1 MQGVGKVAQILSNKA
16 NVGKYLD
23 EMEEEMRKAAEK
35 KNFEKAMQIRNAWRA
50 LAGMAG
56 RAKVDDTADK
66 DEDYIVIIED
76 EGKARVQAWKMLH
89 GVIRDRQKYEFE
101 YVLEDALSEFLQRYY
116 EKHPVPRNI
125 FVNKMPEGA
134 GALEAHLSRVR
145 GGAAHLQKFPS
156 RGSRAEIGALI
167 EKNILLEKSGGAD
180 LALVRLQRELNLP
193 KIPYVIECFD
203 VSNLRN
209 ENLVA
214 SMVQFVNAA
223 PKKSEY
229 RKFKI
234 RTVEGQD
241 DFASMREAV
250 FRRYRRLRDEGGA
263 MPDMVLVDG
272 GLGQLHAAKNA
283 LEQLD
288 LQLPLFSLAKK
299 EEEIYGEEFLAP
311 LRLAKNN
318 EALHVLQRARDEAHR
333 FAINYGR
340 KLKRKRNIEK
350 AK

>member
-1 MQGVGKVAQILSNKA
+1 
-16 NVGKYLD
+16 
-23 EMEEEMRKAAEK
+23 
-35 KNFEKAMQIRNAWRA
+35 
-50 LAGMAG
+50 
-56 RAKVDDTADK
+56 
-66 DEDYIVIIED
+66 
-76 EGKARVQAWKMLH
+76 
-89 GVIRDRQKYEFE
+89 
-101 YVLEDALSEFLQRYY
+101 
-116 EKHPVPRNI
+116 
-125 FVNKMPEGA
+125 
-134 GALEAHLSRVR
+134 
-145 GGAAHLQKFPS
+145 
-156 RGSRAEIGALI
+156 
-167 EKNILLEKSGGAD
+167 
-180 LALVRLQRELNLP
+180 
-193 KIPYVIECFD
+193 
-203 VSNLRN
+203 
-209 ENLVA
+209 
-214 SMVQFVNAA
+214 MVQFVNAA